1 MSSQHG
7 GQLQSRSAT
16 AIGSRSGHERLTRRM
31 GPRTFVDRSHGHRY
45 RPEGPK
51 EASVSESDV
60 PEADALEQA
69 QSVVVPAEAAPLDLD
84 VPEPTS
90 DEEVALEPP
99 ALAERPLDPEV
110 AEADALDQA
119 RPVRLDEDERVRLEE
134 DT

>member
-1 MSSQHG
+1 
-7 GQLQSRSAT
+7 
-16 AIGSRSGHERLTRRM
+16 
-31 GPRTFVDRSHGHRY
+31 
-45 RPEGPK
+45 
-51 EASVSESDV
+51 VSESDV